1 MSGLDERM
9 DDIGTGWGDEL
20 ICKDCI
26 YRKSDFIFSDGTK
39 CPQADNCECAWYE
52 YKPSEC
58 MSVFCPHYVKE

>member
-20 ICKDCI
+20 ICKDCK
-26 YRKSDFIFSDGTK
+26 YRMPDTVFPNGHRWS
-39 CPQADNCECAWYE
+39 QADNCECAWYE
-52 YKPSEC
+52 DKPSKC